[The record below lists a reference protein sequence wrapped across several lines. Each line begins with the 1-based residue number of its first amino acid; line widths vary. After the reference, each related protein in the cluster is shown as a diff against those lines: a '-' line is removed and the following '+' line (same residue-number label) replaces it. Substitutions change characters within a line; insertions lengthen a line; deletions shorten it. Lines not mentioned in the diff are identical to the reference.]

1 LGETCLDAEAMFFNK
16 AWRKG
21 ARARLFA
28 ATYDPYGMYARM
40 KEIAA
45 KEAAVLAPRSEVEAK
60 LDCGVV
66 PSSEDMLR
74 DQGF

>member
-1 LGETCLDAEAMFFNK
+1 
-16 AWRKG
+16 
-21 ARARLFA
+21 
-28 ATYDPYGMYARM
+28 MYARM

-66 PSSEDMLR
+66 PVITQALARSEFR
-74 DQGF
+74 